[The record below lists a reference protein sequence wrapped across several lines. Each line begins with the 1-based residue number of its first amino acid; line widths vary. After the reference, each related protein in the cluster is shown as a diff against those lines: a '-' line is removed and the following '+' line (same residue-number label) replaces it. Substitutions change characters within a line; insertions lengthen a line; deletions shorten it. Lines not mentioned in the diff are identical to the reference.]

1 MCFSK
6 DINKIQLFIK
16 LKESKRFGV
25 VDKRFESSA
34 EHTCSCILLAQ
45 YFIKKISNVD
55 ENKVI
60 KMLSYHDLFNVFLI
74 DINLNDPNWNKKKE
88 LEKEAYNKVILNLP
102 EELID
107 DYKKYMQE
115 FEEQKTIESKFA
127 KAIDVLE
134 PVIHAYNQKEFWKE
148 YKWTEKDLRKYKEK
162 YFIEFP
168 TILKFFNDF
177 VDYANLNDYFYKE
190 M

>member
-1 MCFSK
+1 
-6 DINKIQLFIK
+6 
-16 LKESKRFGV
+16 
-25 VDKRFESSA
+25 
-34 EHTCSCILLAQ
+34 
-45 YFIKKISNVD
+45 
-55 ENKVI
+55 
-60 KMLSYHDLFNVFLI
+60 
-74 DINLNDPNWNKKKE
+74 
-88 LEKEAYNKVILNLP
+88 EKEAYNKVILNLP

-148 YKWTEKDLRKYKEK
+148 YKWTEKDLRKFKEK

-168 TILKFFNDF
+168 IILKFFNDF
-177 VDYANLNDYFYKE
+177 VNYANENDYFYKE